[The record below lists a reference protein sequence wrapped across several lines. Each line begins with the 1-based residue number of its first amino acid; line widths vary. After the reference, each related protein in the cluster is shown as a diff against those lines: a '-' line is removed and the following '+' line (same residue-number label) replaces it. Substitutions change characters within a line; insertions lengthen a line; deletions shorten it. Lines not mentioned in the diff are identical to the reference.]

1 MFTGL
6 SSAQH
11 NITNNGT
18 TLKQGNTIFEKLS
31 NKYNYN
37 TGVFSSN
44 GFLVKKDVGL
54 RDCFEIIVSG
64 SEEDMTTNTYKN
76 KYRLET
82 SPDGFWYT
90 NKLLKFI
97 DNQDDNWAA
106 CLNIMDAHH
115 PYEPKKE
122 YDCWSNEEDW
132 CLQNKI
138 PLTSHWKWKYYSK
151 QRDLS
156 ELERLRSLYYGS
168 IRQVDAVVEYLFDE
182 LKNRKQLDDTCVVIC
197 ADHGDGFGEKSY
209 VDTGVKSIC
218 HGIGLHERLL
228 HIPLIVVSPDS
239 DGNVIS
245 KLSCIDKFA
254 KFSEKVVNDDK
265 NKEKCFIE
273 SNRLNIFAENYENCE
288 MNKSQISNYNL
299 SEVNLEDG
307 YVSYN
312 QNGNKIEKILKW
324 GDKSVKITFE
334 DNVVHITNN
343 ESDIDYI
350 FNQIKQV
357 NIKKYYEKDDI
368 NESTKQ
374 RLKDLGYL

>member
-1 MFTGL
+1 M
-6 SSAQH
+6 
-11 NITNNGT
+11 
-18 TLKQGNTIFEKLS
+18 
-31 NKYNYN
+31 
-37 TGVFSSN
+37 
-44 GFLVKKDVGL
+44 
-54 RDCFEIIVSG
+54 
-64 SEEDMTTNTYKN
+64 
-76 KYRLET
+76 
-82 SPDGFWYT
+82 
-90 NKLLKFI
+90 
-97 DNQDDNWAA
+97 
-106 CLNIMDAHH
+106 
-115 PYEPKKE
+115 
-122 YDCWSNEEDW
+122 
-132 CLQNKI
+132 
-138 PLTSHWKWKYYSK
+138 
-151 QRDLS
+151 
-156 ELERLRSLYYGS
+156 ERLRSLYYGS